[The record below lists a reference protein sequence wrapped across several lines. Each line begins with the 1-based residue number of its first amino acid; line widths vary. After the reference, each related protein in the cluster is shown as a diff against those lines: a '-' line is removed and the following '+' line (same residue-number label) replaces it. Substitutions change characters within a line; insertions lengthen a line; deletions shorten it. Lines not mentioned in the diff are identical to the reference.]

1 MLYLPDLLIK
11 PSFNLNRIIVWH
23 RRDLRTHDNTA
34 LSAALKETTDIL
46 PLFIFADDILKQRD
60 DFSPACVK
68 FMTESLRD
76 LASQY
81 ERIGGKLILRRGF
94 FLEVLKDVVRESN
107 ARAIFFNED
116 YEPATKARDSNVIE
130 TFTKL
135 GLQVKA
141 FKDQVLFAKQ
151 EILTK
156 QGKPYTVFTPYKKAW
171 LSQAHLIPKPLPHP
185 KHLSTI
191 DIPSLPP
198 LSNDEL
204 GFPCS
209 QTLLVK
215 GGSREGNAQL
225 QQFLS
230 RKIQRYKEA
239 RDFPAL
245 DGTSLL
251 SAHLRFGTISVR
263 DLVHRAFSLLE
274 DTKKESEK
282 IGIETFLS
290 ELVWRDFYFQIL
302 DHFPVVERESFQ
314 PSFRKLRWENREDYF
329 EAWKQGRTGFP
340 IVDAAMRQLNQTGW
354 MHNRLRMIV
363 ASFLTKDLL
372 IDWRWGERY
381 FMQRLVDGDM
391 AANNGGW
398 QWSASTGTDAQP
410 YFRIFNPASQSQKFD
425 PHGNFIKTF
434 VPELRA
440 VPEKYIHAPHNL
452 LQQSPLLMKELGVE
466 LGKDYPLPIVDHAVQ
481 RDKALAMF
489 KSAK

>member
-1 MLYLPDLLIK
+1 M
-11 PSFNLNRIIVWH
+11 NRIIVWH

-34 LSAALKETTDIL
+34 LFNALKETTDIL
-46 PLFIFADDILKQRD
+46 PLFIFADDILKQRS

-68 FMTESLRD
+68 FMTESLKD
-76 LASQY
+76 LSAQY
-81 ERIGGKLILRRGF
+81 ERLGGKLILRRGL
-94 FLEVLKDVVRESN
+94 FLEVLHEVVRESE
-107 ARAIFFNED
+107 ARAIYFNED
-116 YEPATKARDSNVIE
+116 YEPAAKTRDNDVIQ

-141 FKDQVLFAKQ
+141 FKDQALFAKQ

-156 QGKPYTVFTPYKKAW
+156 QGKPYTVFTPYKKVW
-171 LSQAHLIPKPLPHP
+171 LSHAHSIPTLVAAP
-185 KHLSTI
+185 KHLTAVAI
-191 DIPSLPP
+191 NSLPP
-198 LSNDEL
+198 LSHDEL
-204 GFPCS
+204 GFPCT
-209 QTLLVK
+209 QQLLVK
-215 GGSREGNAQL
+215 GGSTEGERQL
-225 QQFLS
+225 EQFLS
-230 RKIQRYKEA
+230 NKIHRYKEQ

-263 DLVHRAFSLLE
+263 EIVRRGFSLLE
-274 DTKKESEK
+274 DAKTEMEK
-282 IGIETFLS
+282 IGIETFVS

-302 DHFPVVERESFQ
+302 DHFPIVEKESFQ
-314 PSFRKLRWENREDYF
+314 PSFRNLRWENRDDYF
-329 EAWKQGRTGFP
+329 EAWKSGRTGFP
-340 IVDAAMRQLNQTGW
+340 IVDAAMRQLNTTGW

-381 FMQRLVDGDM
+381 FMQMLVDGDM

-425 PHGNFIKTF
+425 PHGKFIKAF

-440 VPEKYIHAPHNL
+440 VPEKYIHAPHEI
-452 LQQSPLLMKELGVE
+452 LQKSPLLAREIGIE
-466 LGKDYPLPIVDHAVQ
+466 LGKDYPLPIIDHAVQ